1 MMATVA
7 IVGASGYA
15 GQETLDRVL
24 RHQGL
29 ELSAPG
35 SDPLEGQPPWDI
47 DPRLGRNR
55 CTMPGSSRTN
65 SALVRRRP
73 HVSLSFA
80 RRGGGDGPPTVVID
94 LRRAP
99 TVRCLRVSAVVR
111 PSTRGPGPAAGSFG
125 LPELN
130 PPSGR
135 LIANPGCYSTAVLL
149 ALAPIAGAI
158 EPTGVVVD
166 AKSGT
171 TGAGRTPRAS
181 SHAGTVLENV
191 TPYRVGEHQHA
202 PEIAQELG
210 FPVTFVPHCSRSVA
224 DSW

>member
-1 MMATVA
+1 MATVA

-24 RHQGL
+24 HHQAL
-29 ELSAPG
+29 ELYRARLRLSRRAG
-35 SDPLEGQPPWDI
+35 AVR
-47 DPRLGRNR
+47 PRSEARPER
-55 CTMPGSSRTN
+55 VAHDASIHHERS

-73 HVSLSFA
+73 HVPLSPA
-80 RRGGGDGPPTVVID
+80 RRGGGDRPAGPGCRRRP

-111 PSTRGPGPAAGSFG
+111 LRAPAGRDPAAVVVRASRAT
-125 LPELN
+125 

-171 TGAGRTPRAS
+171 TGAGRTPEPP
-181 SHAGTVLENV
+181 L
-191 TPYRVGEHQHA
+191 TPE
-202 PEIAQELG
+202 P
-210 FPVTFVPHCSRSVA
+210 CSRT
-224 DSW
+224 